1 MANARVMS
9 NHAGTDLTGRKTWK
23 WEQVKEAF
31 SDPVLY
37 FQFVNAFLSCVVS
50 FNQPQP
56 CPR

>member
-1 MANARVMS
+1 MS